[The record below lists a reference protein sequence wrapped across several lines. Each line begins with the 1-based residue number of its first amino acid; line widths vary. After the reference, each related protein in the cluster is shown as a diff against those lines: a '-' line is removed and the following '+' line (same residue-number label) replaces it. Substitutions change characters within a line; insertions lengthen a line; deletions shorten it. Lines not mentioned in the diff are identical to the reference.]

1 MVRTMI
7 PKTDYAPCAKVGE
20 NIYRLMFHREDVEQD
35 VLQEDEEGKQV
46 PSGEKEAT
54 DYCNGNLEML
64 YYKPSPDFVVKLLSD
79 VGIVDLSEASE
90 ILSNFTEEPLSYLQ
104 ALLLHN
110 IETFDTSP
118 SVNGFLLNGSVE
130 WIDIDLRIKL
140 CTRTLPEE
148 KKAEKTSTV
157 LLLGNKP
164 YELPIETIEQI
175 MQEIE
180 IYAKACLDV
189 TNSHKAK
196 VLTLSDV
203 SALVAYDYTA
213 GYPEKLSF
221 NI

>member
-1 MVRTMI
+1 
-7 PKTDYAPCAKVGE
+7 
-20 NIYRLMFHREDVEQD
+20 MFHREDVEQD
-35 VLQEDEEGKQV
+35 VLQENDEGKQV
-46 PSGEKEAT
+46 PTGEKEAT
-54 DYCNGNLEML
+54 DYCNVNLEML

-130 WIDIDLRIKL
+130 WIDIELRMKL
-140 CTRTLPEE
+140 CSRTLPEE
-148 KKAEKTSTV
+148 KKAGKTSTV
-157 LLLGNKP
+157 LWLGNKP

-175 MQEIE
+175 MHEIE

-189 TNSHKAK
+189 TNRHKAQ

>member
-1 MVRTMI
+1 MKKSIGSKGISLIECINPRLTKYRVRFALAEYEDKEFGGTGVEFYELEYQRKPQLETLVPDIIAALPDEPINLTEIVTM
-7 PKTDYAPCAKVGE
+7 AE
-20 NIYRLMFHREDVEQD
+20 L
-35 VLQEDEEGKQV
+35 LDEEL
-46 PSGEKEAT
+46 
-54 DYCNGNLEML
+54 LEPIR
-64 YYKPSPDFVVKLLSD
+64 K
-79 VGIVDLSEASE
+79 A
-90 ILSNFTEEPLSYLQ
+90 
-104 ALLLHN
+104 LLHN
-110 IETFDTSP
+110 VEIYDTS
-118 SVNGFLLNGSVE
+118 SAVNGFLLSGSVE
-130 WIDIDLRIKL
+130 WIDIDLRVKL

-148 KKAEKTSTV
+148 KKAGKTSTV
-157 LLLGNKP
+157 LWLGNKP

-175 MQEIE
+175 MHEIE

>member
-1 MVRTMI
+1 
-7 PKTDYAPCAKVGE
+7 
-20 NIYRLMFHREDVEQD
+20 MFHREDVEQD
-35 VLQEDEEGKQV
+35 VLQENDEGKQV
-46 PSGEKEAT
+46 PTGEKEAT
-54 DYCNGNLEML
+54 DYCNVNLEML

-118 SVNGFLLNGSVE
+118 AVNGFLLNGSVE
-130 WIDIDLRIKL
+130 WIDIELRMKL
-140 CTRTLPEE
+140 CSRTLPEE
-148 KKAEKTSTV
+148 KKAGKTSTV
-157 LLLGNKP
+157 LWLGNKP

-175 MQEIE
+175 MHEIE

>member
-1 MVRTMI
+1 MKDIRNIRTDEASKHQPQFQRVGTADGIPLVRV
-7 PKTDYAPCAKVGE
+7 YF
-20 NIYRLMFHREDVEQD
+20 NHRE
-35 VLQEDEEGKQV
+35 EERDSVMGDGTTRTVHIADFIQRK
-46 PSGEKEAT
+46 SNLT
-54 DYCNGNLEML
+54 DAL
-64 YYKPSPDFVVKLLSD
+64 SVVK
-79 VGIVDLSEASE
+79 
-90 ILSNFTEEPLSYLQ
+90 EEVLEQIDDY
-104 ALLLHN
+104 
-110 IETFDTSP
+110 DKSP
-118 SVNGFLLNGSVE
+118 AVNGFLLNGSVE

-148 KKAEKTSTV
+148 KKAGKTSTV
-157 LLLGNKP
+157 LWLGNKP
-164 YELPIETIEQI
+164 YELPIEAIEQI
-175 MQEIE
+175 MHEIE